1 MERNK
6 RMLTLKDI
14 AAHCGVSYSTV
25 SRAFNKDSR
34 ISESTRQ
41 KILDYA
47 NEVHYIPNAAAISL
61 KKNETKTVGI
71 IIPKLSNPF
80 YIDLLE
86 FLDRILKKFG
96 YRLLVSFISN
106 GISSEAN
113 CLESMATA
121 RVDALIIMGC
131 DADNQ
136 NYIHRLS
143 NQITILQLL
152 SNSLPELDSV
162 CVDDFKA
169 TIMGTQYL
177 INRGHERILFISDS
191 SRSESYFTAMK
202 RNNIHKENLL
212 SVVEKN
218 DCDEI
223 LHQINTLHPTAVM
236 ASSVYKENAYR
247 AIKTAGL
254 QIPDDISF
262 FAFGDVQWV
271 QLLEITAMAHNLE
284 EISTAIVDQLV
295 YRLKN
300 PYNAQCPAQHLLF
313 DTFIRERKS
322 VKYLCQ

>member
-1 MERNK
+1 
-6 RMLTLKDI
+6 
-14 AAHCGVSYSTV
+14 
-25 SRAFNKDSR
+25 
-34 ISESTRQ
+34 
-41 KILDYA
+41 
-47 NEVHYIPNAAAISL
+47 
-61 KKNETKTVGI
+61 
-71 IIPKLSNPF
+71 
-80 YIDLLE
+80 
-86 FLDRILKKFG
+86 
-96 YRLLVSFISN
+96 
-106 GISSEAN
+106 
-113 CLESMATA
+113 
-121 RVDALIIMGC
+121 
-131 DADNQ
+131 
-136 NYIHRLS
+136 
-143 NQITILQLL
+143 
-152 SNSLPELDSV
+152 
-162 CVDDFKA
+162 
-169 TIMGTQYL
+169 
-177 INRGHERILFISDS
+177 
-191 SRSESYFTAMK
+191 MK

>member
-1 MERNK
+1 M
-6 RMLTLKDI
+6 
-14 AAHCGVSYSTV
+14 
-25 SRAFNKDSR
+25 
-34 ISESTRQ
+34 
-41 KILDYA
+41 
-47 NEVHYIPNAAAISL
+47 
-61 KKNETKTVGI
+61 
-71 IIPKLSNPF
+71 
-80 YIDLLE
+80 
-86 FLDRILKKFG
+86 
-96 YRLLVSFISN
+96 
-106 GISSEAN
+106 
-113 CLESMATA
+113 
-121 RVDALIIMGC
+121 
-131 DADNQ
+131 
-136 NYIHRLS
+136 
-143 NQITILQLL
+143 
-152 SNSLPELDSV
+152 DSV